1 MGCMAPD
8 GSRMGRVGLRD
19 RVRGGAK
26 GPHRAGRRAP
36 ASLRPMRQDP
46 SARVGPPP
54 LTIGRRAVLRRG
66 RKSLPRRRTPHACG
80 WCHRRAGCLRNFNK
94 GHNERNVGMTRR
106 RFGVHAAAAAG
117 QGGVARRGAPQPP
130 RRHARGWIVERPAPR
145 RLRYGR
151 GKVNACLSGRSPR
164 AAAWCRH
171 TVTAKASTPQV
182 GMAQGARL
190 TCGLLASREARIAIQ
205 MPPHTGFAS
214 CSVAVCR
221 WWCRGPTPPR
231 PSCRSAR

>member
-1 MGCMAPD
+1 MGCTAPD

-54 LTIGRRAVLRRG
+54 LTIGRRAALHRG
-66 RKSLPRRRTPHACG
+66 RKSLPRCRTPA
-80 WCHRRAGCLRNFNK
+80 RMRVVPPAGRMPPELQQRS
-94 GHNERNVGMTRR
+94 HNERNVRHDPPAFWR
-106 RFGVHAAAAAG
+106 
-117 QGGVARRGAPQPP
+117 ARRGGGWWGWRGEVRPSRHGGMHANGSSSAL
-130 RRHARGWIVERPAPR
+130 RHAACGTVA
-145 RLRYGR
+145 
-151 GKVNACLSGRSPR
+151 GKSTHALGRSPR

-171 TVTAKASTPQV
+171 TVTAKAATPQV

-190 TCGLLASREARIAIQ
+190 TCGLLAR
-205 MPPHTGFAS
+205 
-214 CSVAVCR
+214 
-221 WWCRGPTPPR
+221 
-231 PSCRSAR
+231 